1 MSDAYTE
8 EIEDIEEFPEKS
20 EFGSLSRKR
29 NAIRI
34 AALRAKKMAQAKWWR
49 AGAFLTNTGRE
60 YCDNESDGV
69 YWKRIWRTSRSGK
82 IKKLCNRRL
91 RRNTDIQIESIT
103 KERAAYRKETEFW
116 WEYL

>member
-49 AGAFLTNTGRE
+49 VF
-60 YCDNESDGV
+60 
-69 YWKRIWRTSRSGK
+69 
-82 IKKLCNRRL
+82 
-91 RRNTDIQIESIT
+91 
-103 KERAAYRKETEFW
+103 
-116 WEYL
+116 